1 MSTRHKE
8 QTRKMFLEV
17 VNTQIRDNNP
27 PETKQTLDRLISEG
41 FSEKEAK
48 QMIACVAVSEIY
60 NVLQKKQEFD
70 LTRYIAALNRLPQQ
84 CQT

>member
-1 MSTRHKE
+1 MSKE

-48 QMIACVAVSEIY
+48 QLIAVVAVSEIY
-60 NVLQKKQEFD
+60 TIQKNKEEFD
-70 LTRYIAALNRLPQQ
+70 LARYIAALNRLPQLYE
-84 CQT
+84 

>member
-1 MSTRHKE
+1 MDKE

-48 QMIACVAVSEIY
+48 QMIACVAVSEMY
-60 NVLQKKQEFD
+60 SVLQNKQEFD
-70 LTRYIAALNRLPQQ
+70 LARYIAALNKLPQLPE
-84 CQT
+84 